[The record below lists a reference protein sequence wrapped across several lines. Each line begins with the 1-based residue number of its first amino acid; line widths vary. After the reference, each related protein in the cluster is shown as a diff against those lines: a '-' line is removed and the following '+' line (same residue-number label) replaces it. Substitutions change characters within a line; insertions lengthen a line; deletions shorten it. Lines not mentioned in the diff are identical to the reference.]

1 MLVIID
7 TDRKKEVSAMY
18 LTVTTEAKEKLA
30 PFADFDL
37 LLDYDDGVGPLSK
50 TGSCTLD
57 GGFRIIAVKP
67 GTYAKDYSETLDSDL
82 GPVRYKDY
90 TDMFMD
96 NNMKLQ
102 INPVNKLLKLSGN
115 SSGELTASVA
125 IVDATNN

>member
-1 MLVIID
+1 MRV
-7 TDRKKEVSAMY
+7 TVSKRSP
-18 LTVTTEAKEKLA
+18 VPHS

-50 TGSCTLD
+50 AGSCTLD

-67 GTYAKDYSETLDSDL
+67 GAYAKDYSETLDSDL

>member
-1 MLVIID
+1 
-7 TDRKKEVSAMY
+7 MY
-18 LTVTTEAKEKLA
+18 LTVTDEAKEKLA
-30 PFADFDL
+30 TFTGKDL

-57 GGFRIIAVKP
+57 GGFRIIAVNP
-67 GTYAKDYSETLDSDL
+67 GEYTKDYAGELDSDL
-82 GPVRYKDY
+82 GTLRYKDY

-102 INPVNKLLKLSGN
+102 VNPVNKLLRLSGN

-125 IVDATNN
+125 IVDETN